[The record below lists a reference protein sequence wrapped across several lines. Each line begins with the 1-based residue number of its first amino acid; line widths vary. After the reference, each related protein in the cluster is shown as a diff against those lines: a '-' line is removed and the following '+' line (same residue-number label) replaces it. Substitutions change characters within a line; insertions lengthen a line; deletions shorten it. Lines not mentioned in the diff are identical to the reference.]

1 MCHYHGYQ
9 GRRVAIELES
19 PKHDW
24 LLHQGAAATTIDHA
38 IDLAMSANP
47 SAASQSGPDLSKSS
61 SVARL
66 TFLKLAS
73 QLPVSNQPIRKPC
86 THGRLPPPHRS
97 SRPPR
102 RSQTQSQSTH
112 STSPA
117 TLYTSPPNGS
127 VYGDAVSAAAG
138 PGEPLTIERVE
149 KLAQETTGID
159 KDTYAK
165 KTQRGFKEHADA

>member
-1 MCHYHGYQ
+1 MSQFQ
-9 GRRVAIELES
+9 GR
-19 PKHDW
+19 
-24 LLHQGAAATTIDHA
+24 LHQGAAATMIDHA

-66 TFLKLAS
+66 TFLKLAA

-86 THGRLPPPHRS
+86 THDRLPPPHRS

-102 RSQTQSQSTH
+102 RSQTRSQSTQ
-112 STSPA
+112 STSPRD
-117 TLYTSPPNGS
+117 LIHPPNGS

-159 KDTYAK
+159 KDNYAK
-165 KTQRGFKEHADA
+165 MTQGGFKEHADA